1 MFMTGSQE
9 FVGSTTALSK
19 KILGAIFILI
29 LLSCNST
36 SKKEKELL
44 EKENDLLQRELEITQ
59 KEQNSET
66 KEVEQIKA
74 KGIVEKNESIKTDL
88 KEKPAKKPNGY
99 TFDNF
104 HISENRV
111 GIFSKGMTINDVYNS
126 IPKEQIKKTVG
137 YGEFADDTYDDYEIY
152 DSNGKKILI
161 LTPQQNGNTNSQINR
176 ISILDNRFKTTEE
189 IGLNST
195 FGDIK
200 QYYGFNEISPDMGHI
215 ILDVNHLNAWF
226 SIKKSEL
233 EQGWW
238 NGNGIDTSNIPDNA
252 KFDGITIW
260 WK

>member
-1 MFMTGSQE
+1 M
-9 FVGSTTALSK
+9 K
-19 KILGAIFILI
+19 KLIGFIFILI
-29 LLSCNST
+29 LISCNST
-36 SKKEKELL
+36 TKKEKELL
-44 EKENDLLQRELEITQ
+44 EKENELLQRELELTK
-59 KEQNSET
+59 KEHNSET
-66 KEVEQIKA
+66 KEIKLT
-74 KGIVEKNESIKTDL
+74 KVKEIEEKKETTETDV
-88 KEKPAKKPNGY
+88 KEKPVKKTTGY
-99 TFDNF
+99 TFNNF

-161 LTPQQNGNTNSQINR
+161 LTPKQNGNTNSKIYR
-176 ISILDNRFKTTEE
+176 ISILDSRFRTTEK

-195 FGDIK
+195 FGDLK
-200 QYYGFNEISPDMGHI
+200 QYYVTDKISPDMEHI
-215 ILDVNHLNAWF
+215 ILDVNHINAWF

-238 NGNGIDTSNIPDNA
+238 NGNGIDKTKIPDNA

>member
-1 MFMTGSQE
+1 M
-9 FVGSTTALSK
+9 K

-29 LLSCNST
+29 LISCNSI

-44 EKENDLLQRELEITQ
+44 EKENELLQRELELTK
-59 KEQNSET
+59 KEQNSKSKAIELTKPEEIEKKKET
-66 KEVEQIKA
+66 T
-74 KGIVEKNESIKTDL
+74 KNEIIK
-88 KEKPAKKPNGY
+88 EPVKKTTGY

-111 GIFSKGMTINDVYNS
+111 GIFSKGMTISDVYNS

-152 DSNGKKILI
+152 DSNGKKILV
-161 LTPQQNGNTNSQINR
+161 LTPKQNGNTSSKINR
-176 ISILDNRFKTTEE
+176 ISILDNRFKTTEK
-189 IGLNST
+189 IGLSST
-195 FGDIK
+195 FGDLK
-200 QYYGFNEISPDMGHI
+200 KYYSTDKISPDMEHI
-215 ILDVNHLNAWF
+215 VLDVSHINAWF

-233 EQGWW
+233 KEDWW
-238 NGNGIDTSNIPDNA
+238 NGNGIDKSKIPDNA